1 VTCESALIVEG
12 EAVIDSITPR
22 RDGRGIGSDPGI
34 TIREHADESSRI
46 RCVALFRAAAQGRTV
61 RALAVLLVVG
71 CVATACG
78 SSSAPSSSP
87 TTTAAASGPWSIVAL
102 GDSVPSGYHCSC
114 TPYPQLSATGLAAT
128 SGATVTATNGAVAG
142 YTTSNVLEQLSSDGT
157 VADAVRKAHV
167 VEVNVGANDIPYNK
181 NSCGTAVDCYAP
193 LVAPMQKNLA
203 AIVNRVHE
211 LGSGHKVL
219 VVLLDYWSIWLG
231 GTYARDKGQAY
242 VSAARE
248 MTDRVDAAI
257 KATATESGS
266 AFVSERR
273 AFKGPSF
280 GYIESHYLA
289 SDGEHPNAAGHQA
302 IASATETVIE
312 NTLHP

>member
-1 VTCESALIVEG
+1 VG
-12 EAVIDSITPR
+12 E
-22 RDGRGIGSDPGI
+22 IG
-34 TIREHADESSRI
+34 
-46 RCVALFRAAAQGRTV
+46 CVALFRAVAQGRTV
-61 RALAVLLVVG
+61 PAIGGRCFLGVLAASVVVG
-71 CVATACG
+71 CVGSACG
-78 SSSAPSSSP
+78 SSSGSSSSS
-87 TTTAAASGPWSIVAL
+87 TTTAAASAASSIVAL
-102 GDSVPSGYHCSC
+102 GDSVPSGYHCDC

-128 SGATVTATNGAVAG
+128 SGHTVTATNDAVAG
-142 YTTSNVLEQLSSDGT
+142 YTTSNVLRQLSSDGA
-157 VADAVRKAHV
+157 VVDAVRKAAV
-167 VEVNVGANDIPYNK
+167 VEINVGANDVPYNK
-181 NSCGTAVDCYAP
+181 NSCGTSVDCYAP

-203 AIVNRVHE
+203 AIVSRVHE
-211 LGSGHKVL
+211 LSSGHKVL

-231 GTYARDKGQAY
+231 GTYAREKGDAY

-257 KATATESGS
+257 KATATQSGS

-289 SDGEHPNAAGHQA
+289 TDGEHPNADGHQT
-302 IASATETVIE
+302 IATATETVIQ